1 MFGDM
6 MDKLKQMQASVEES
20 KKRLNNVTVSESLE
34 GIQVT
39 MNGNK
44 KITDLS
50 IPNDLLEDKEAL
62 EDLLI
67 TVLNKTQEAAEKV
80 YEAEMANSAKGLIPG
95 M

>member
-1 MFGDM
+1 